1 LLTFDTS
8 KVRKENS
15 VSSLFRKEREMTTR
29 RKATGGKGKV
39 KNLKLK
45 KETVRDLDAKG
56 KGKDIKG
63 GMIATVAYTCYCGSI
78 GLC

>member
-1 LLTFDTS
+1 
-8 KVRKENS
+8 
-15 VSSLFRKEREMTTR
+15 MTTR

-63 GMIATVAYTCYCGSI
+63 GVIATVAYTCYCGSI